1 MPPRAKGRRSQAK
14 PDLASAQRNSPRLP
28 QELIDAIIDHFDTS
42 LTDQYDCPDRKALRC
57 CALVARA
64 LVRPSQM
71 KLFST
76 VDLRSIYMD
85 QSPDDRPRLFSK
97 LLTSRPH
104 VGHYVK
110 NLFLAYRCARSN
122 SLDRILS
129 YLPKLTSISLHPWHK
144 FYLLEPFPEYHRDSF
159 LAAFSLSSL
168 RRLSLRDHVLNDA
181 LELQSLLS
189 NSLGLEE
196 LVLHGIQFANTSS
209 LDPKNHPESPRVVLR
224 SLAFH
229 GMPTRCMEAVL
240 NSLTIVDIRHL
251 RSLRCDRYHEPLILA
266 NARSMQELTLIADYD
281 LAHFYPD
288 TLLLPE
294 GLHNLNLQI
303 DSCYTHSLF
312 IRRLQNFA
320 TVKTLSITMPV
331 KFFSAKEDWLEAD
344 SLLAEVGSALEEL
357 HVNFNR
363 LRLRYQQQDEIERV
377 LRASMPTMNAKG
389 ILCISF

>member
-28 QELIDAIIDHFDTS
+28 QELIDAIIDHLDTS
-42 LTDQYDCPDRKALRC
+42 LTDQYDWHIFPDRKTLRC

-76 VDLRSIYMD
+76 VDLRSVYLD
-85 QSPDDRPRLFSK
+85 QPPDERPRL
-97 LLTSRPH
+97 PH

-110 NLFLAYRCARSN
+110 NLFLTYRCARSN

-129 YLPKLTSISLHPWHK
+129 YLPKLTSISLHPWH
-144 FYLLEPFPEYHRDSF
+144 SF

-168 RRLSLRDHVLNDA
+168 RRLALRDHKFNDA

-196 LVLHGIQFANTSS
+196 LVLHGIQFTNTRRGIH
-209 LDPKNHPESPRVVLR
+209 D
-224 SLAFH
+224 
-229 GMPTRCMEAVL
+229 MPTRCMEAVL
-240 NSLTIVDIRHL
+240 NSSPSWISDIFVHFAVTAIMN
-251 RSLRCDRYHEPLILA
+251 PLFWQMHAL
-266 NARSMQELTLIADYD
+266 QELTLIADYN
-281 LAHFYPD
+281 LGNALCYFQPLGLNSHIVHFYPD
-288 TLLLPE
+288 TSLLPE

-303 DSCYTHSLF
+303 DSCYTLSLYSPAPEL
-312 IRRLQNFA
+312 RDQ
-320 TVKTLSITMPV
+320 
-331 KFFSAKEDWLEAD
+331 DWLEAD
-344 SLLAEVGSALEEL
+344 SLLAEVGSELEEL
-357 HVNFNR
+357 HVNFN
-363 LRLRYQQQDEIERV
+363 RLRYQQQDEIERV

-389 ILCISF
+389 ILCIFF